1 MPLSTVLAMFRT
13 ARNLFVG
20 TVRFVFYFSVVVLV
34 VGLGAGIGVV
44 KTFSKQLPE
53 IGYHSYKP
61 SINTKVYDSRGN
73 LMAEFHEVENRREK
87 VPLAR
92 IPKIMQDAI
101 ISIED
106 ARFFNHYGI
115 DPVRIIGAALT
126 NLRSKRR
133 AQGASTITQQLAR
146 NAFLTFERTY
156 TRKIK
161 EILLSFNI
169 EKKFTKYE
177 ILELYLNEIYFGH
190 GAWGIASAAHIY
202 FGKRPEELTLPEC
215 ALLAGLPRS
224 PSDYDPF
231 RNRERAK
238 SRQVI
243 VLNQMVENGY
253 ITEAEAREAKN
264 SPVRLHT
271 RKPSESGKST
281 YFVEHVRQFLI
292 GRFGPKQVY
301 TEGLKVYTTLDPE
314 MQAQAESAFCGAKV
328 FEGRPLETHPTL
340 QGGLVALDPATGH
353 VKAMVGGRDFKR
365 SEFNRVTQAKRQPGS
380 AFKTF
385 VFLAALEA
393 GMKPNTTLV
402 DEPIEIVNRF
412 TGKVWQPKNY
422 GNSYAGAVTLKTAFA
437 KSLNSIAVKIIQKI
451 GPTRVIS
458 ATNRCGITSKMG
470 AHLAIA
476 LGTADLTLMEMAT
489 GYATIANLGIRVDPV
504 VVTKVLDASG
514 NVLFQSKY
522 TGEQVVDPTIAY
534 TLIDIM
540 RGVVEHGTGTR
551 AKIGR
556 PSAGKTGTTNGYV
569 DAWYC
574 GFTPNLVCCTYV
586 GHDDRT
592 PLPGRLAGG
601 IAAAPIWKDFME
613 KAVENLPAVDFRPP
627 EGTVRVTVCR
637 DSGLLPSPSCKQT
650 TSSNFTRGMEPEEI
664 CDLHDGTPT
673 ADNYYETAALEGDM
687 ADRPVRDAVGALL
700 KPTRVKEDTGRRI
713 ETDEALEPDPQ
724 PADARAAGD
733 PDAPAVETREERRP
747 DRHRP
752 VRSRFRNAHAED
764 DLTL

>member
-1 MPLSTVLAMFRT
+1 MPLAVALNFFRA
-13 ARNLFVG
+13 ARNLIVG
-20 TVRFVFYFSVVVLV
+20 TIRFVFYFSVIVFVI
-34 VGLGAGIGVV
+34 GLGAGIGVV

-61 SINTKVYDSRGN
+61 SINTKIYDTKGN

-92 IPKIMQDAI
+92 IPKTMQDAI
-101 ISIED
+101 IAIED
-106 ARFFNHYGI
+106 ARFFRHYGI
-115 DPVRIIGAALT
+115 DPVRIAGAALT

-156 TRKIK
+156 ARKIK

-190 GAWGIASAAHIY
+190 GAWGLASAAHIY

-231 RNRERAK
+231 RNREKAK
-238 SRQVI
+238 GRQVI
-243 VLNQMVENGY
+243 VLNQMAENGF

-264 SPVRLHT
+264 SPVRLYT
-271 RKPSESGKST
+271 RQATEGGKST
-281 YFVEHVRQFLI
+281 YFVEYVRNFLI
-292 GRFGPKQVY
+292 SRFGPKQVY

-314 MQAQAESAFCGAKV
+314 MQAAAESAFCGAKV
-328 FEGRPLETHPTL
+328 FEGKPVSTHPTL
-340 QGGLVALDPATGH
+340 QGGFVALDPQTGH

-380 AFKTF
+380 SFKPF
-385 VFLAALEA
+385 VYLAALEA
-393 GMKPNTTLV
+393 GLKPNTTMV

-422 GNSYAGAVTLKTAFA
+422 GNSYIGAVTLKSALA
-437 KSLNSIAVKIIQKI
+437 KSLNSIAVKLIQKV
-451 GPTRVIS
+451 GPAHVIS
-458 ATNRCGITSKMG
+458 AANRCGITSKMG

-476 LGTADLTLMEMAT
+476 LGTVDLTLMEMAT

-504 VVTKVLDASG
+504 CVTKVLDANG
-514 NVLFQSKY
+514 NVLYQSRY
-522 TGEQVVDPTIAY
+522 TGEQVVDPAVAF
-534 TLIDIM
+534 TLVDMM
-540 RGVVEHGTGTR
+540 RGVIEHGTGTR
-551 AKIGR
+551 AKIDR
-556 PSAGKTGTTNGYV
+556 PAAGKTGTTNGYV
-569 DAWYC
+569 DAWFC
-574 GFTPNLVCCTYV
+574 GFTPNLVACTYV

-592 PLPGRLAGG
+592 PLPGKLAGG
-601 IAAAPIWKDFME
+601 IASAPIWKDFMV
-613 KAVENLPAVDFRPP
+613 KALEGLPVVDFRPP

-637 DSGLLPSPSCKQT
+637 DSGLLPSPSCANT
-650 TSSNFTRGMEPEEI
+650 TSSNFIRGMEPEEI

-673 ADNYYETAALEGDM
+673 AENFYETAALEGDLSTAE
-687 ADRPVRDAVGALL
+687 ADREGALL
-700 KPTRVKEDTGRRI
+700 KPTRVTEDAGRRI
-713 ETDEALEPDPQ
+713 ETDDALEAEPPKEGAAPDGESAAAQ
-724 PADARAAGD
+724 ERAPEKRD
-733 PDAPAVETREERRP
+733 NRY
-747 DRHRP
+747 RP
-752 VRSRFRNAHAED
+752 VRSRFRNSHDNFDE